1 MTEIG
6 AALEGLKLWPHHV
19 ETIER
24 TVERIRA
31 DGAALALILGGSLAH
46 GLGTEGSDVDI
57 VVLAERGDFARRAAV
72 PDLTFTWHDVPTY
85 DSYVDG
91 KWADLDFLETVAQR
105 GSDPAR
111 WAFAGARILFSH
123 EPALA
128 GVLERIGRFPIEEQP
143 ARTASLAAQL
153 CAWRWFYSEAT
164 AKQNA
169 YLHHTAVHHTILNAS
184 RLVHAR
190 NAQFFPFHKWML
202 RTVEA
207 AGDRPADLLD
217 RFDTLLAHPSQERI
231 DTLVEDLFAHYGID
245 SAETQRTWG
254 THFMHDTELA
264 WYHGTEL

>member
-1 MTEIG
+1 MSEIA
-6 AALEGLKLWPHHV
+6 AALEGLTLWPHHV

-24 TVERIRA
+24 TAERVRA
-31 DGAALALILGGSLAH
+31 DGALALILGGSLAH
-46 GLGTEGSDVDI
+46 GLGTERSDVDI

-72 PDLTFTWHDVPTY
+72 PDLTFTWPVTTY

-91 KWADLDFLETVAQR
+91 KWADLDFLETVAER

-111 WAFAGARILFSH
+111 WAFSGARILFSQ

-128 GVLERIGRFPIEEQP
+128 GVLERISRYPLEEQA
-143 ARTASLAAQL
+143 ARTTSLAAQL

-164 AKQNA
+164 AKRST
-169 YLHHTAVHHTILNAS
+169 YLHHTAVHHTILNAA
-184 RLVHAR
+184 RLVLTR
-190 NAQFFPFHKWML
+190 NAQFYPFHKWLL

-207 AGDRPADLLD
+207 APDRPTDLLET
-217 RFDTLLAHPSQERI
+217 FDALLAEPSQARI
-231 DTLVEDLFAHYGID
+231 DALVEGLFAHYGID
-245 SAETQRTWG
+245 AAETQRTWG